1 MPGDPGINGTDG
13 EPGRRGPPGKDVS
26 GFSVYKCIVTQ
37 GLFQCPVWHMR
48 QNYSHKI
55 WLDLWSIML
64 LVSSNSQGNQG
75 PKGQRGPPG
84 TIGRT
89 GKPVS
94 LDYKYYSATL
104 KFSAMM
110 MIHFEFLCLQPSCF
124 FFSVVWFAM
133 QCDMYQSHFPLCPS

>member
-1 MPGDPGINGTDG
+1 MVLMVNQG
-13 EPGRRGPPGKDVS
+13 EEGHLEKMLVD
-26 GFSVYKCIVTQ
+26 FLFIFKCIVTQ
-37 GLFQCPVWHMR
+37 GLFQCPMWYIR

-94 LDYKYYSATL
+94 LDYKYHGVTLKVSAT
-104 KFSAMM
+104 M
-110 MIHFEFLCLQPSCF
+110 MIHFEFLCLCPSCF
-124 FFSVVWFAM
+124 FFCAVVCYVM
-133 QCDMYQSHFPLCPS
+133 